1 METVTYTQVETF
13 VNNLPEVTAAGVWIK
28 AIIILAIIS
37 AVAGFGTYL
46 ERKVLAFMQ
55 RRLGPMHVGPYGL
68 LQIIADGIKLFTKED
83 IVPQNANRLIFM
95 LAPVITAAT
104 AFIALAAVPV
114 FPDFTVPEWIPVLG
128 GTFVPSIAADLNIG
142 ILFVLGTMAAGLY
155 GPLLAGMAQANKW
168 GIIGA
173 ARTAIQFLSYEVV
186 TGLSILAPI
195 MLVGSLSFVDFNNA
209 QAGGIENWIVWK
221 QPVAF
226 ILFLIAGFAETN
238 RTPFDLLEHEA
249 EVVSGYAT
257 EYSGMRWGMF
267 FIGEYANMITI
278 SIIAAIV
285 FLGGYSEEGI
295 GWLTIILK
303 VGFFFFLML
312 WVRASWPHVRPD
324 QLMWLCWKVLMP
336 IAVINVVITGIVMMV

>member
-1 METVTYTQVETF
+1 MEIAV
-13 VNNLPEVTAAGVWIK
+13 LPEVTSAGVIIK

-55 RRLGPMHVGPYGL
+55 RRLGPMHVGPFGL
-68 LQIIADGIKLFTKED
+68 LQIAADGIKLFTKED
-83 IVPQNANRLIFM
+83 IVPQNANKLIFQI
-95 LAPVITAAT
+95 APSITAAT

-114 FPDFTVPEWIPVLG
+114 FPDFTIPEWIPLLG
-128 GTFVPSIAADLNIG
+128 GVFVPSIAADINVGVLF
-142 ILFVLGTMAAGLY
+142 ILGMMAAGLY

-168 GIIGA
+168 GIIGS

-195 MLVGSLSFVDFNNA
+195 MLVGSLSLVDFNEY
-209 QAGGIENWIVWK
+209 QTGGFASWMVWQ

-238 RTPFDLLEHEA
+238 RTPFDLLENEA
-249 EVVSGYAT
+249 EVISGYAT

-267 FIGEYANMITI
+267 FIGEYANMITV
-278 SIIAAIV
+278 SVIAAV
-285 FLGGYSEEGI
+285 MFMGGYNDLGFI
-295 GWLTIILK
+295 AGWLIVILK
-303 VGFFFFLML
+303 IAFIFFLML
-312 WVRASWPHVRPD
+312 WVRASWPHIRPD

-336 IAVINVVITGIVMMV
+336 IAVINIVITGFVMMV